1 MSGRGSA
8 IQVVRRAKPL
18 LGTLVEVGL
27 YGPLD
32 ETGLLAAC
40 DIAFDAIAEVQRC
53 LSRFAPDSDIA
64 RFNSLAAGGWL
75 DVQADTAIVLSA
87 ARQLFNDSDGVFDVS
102 LGTAP
107 VGWLLHEHE
116 RRLHK
121 MHDGARLDLGGIGKG
136 HAVDRAV
143 QALQRAGL
151 TSGWVNAGGDL
162 RSFGGATVELKLRD
176 EQRGGVVDFGRLN
189 DGAFATSCFES
200 ASGRR
205 CARRRARTRH
215 HIGVAAPLCLMADA
229 LTKIVAARGST
240 HHPTLARAGCRRGC
254 IETQAPWSEPD
265 RYLSWHQRLLV
276 HTGGWLLLASGLPGS
291 PCTTSPEP
299 APANCRTR
307 WKPG

>member
-40 DIAFDAIAEVQRC
+40 DIAFDAVAEVQCC
-53 LSRFAPDSDIA
+53 LSRFEADSDIA

-102 LGTAP
+102 LGSAP
-107 VGWLLHEHE
+107 AGWRLNEHE

-121 MHDGARLDLGGIGKG
+121 LHGGIRLDLGGIGKG

-162 RSFGGATVELKLRD
+162 RSFGSATVELKLRD

-189 DGAFATSCFES
+189 DGAFATSCFAAGSRS
-200 ASGRR
+200 ALS
-205 CARRRARTRH
+205 AAPRADTSTH
-215 HIGVAAPLCLMADA
+215 VSVAAPLCLMADA
-229 LTKIVAARGST
+229 LTKIVAASGNT
-240 HHPTLARAGCRRGC
+240 HHPTLARAGAR
-254 IETQAPWSEPD
+254 A
-265 RYLSWHQRLLV
+265 
-276 HTGGWLLLASGLPGS
+276 WLH
-291 PCTTSPEP
+291 
-299 APANCRTR
+299 
-307 WKPG
+307 